1 MTMNKNPPLM
11 TTPNSIKQV
20 LGACSGLPSDLTE
33 RLAKHLAQM
42 PGPII
47 DDRLQLNEVLYPA
60 AVLIPLLCHNGEWHL
75 LLTRRTEK
83 LWSHPGQ
90 VAFPGGAWEEDD
102 ANLIQTAL
110 RESFEEVSILPE
122 SVTVLGTMPSFGTI
136 SHFELTPVVGIISW
150 PQELFL
156 RPEEVARAFIVPLS
170 FLKNPANHYY
180 QDYHHEG
187 KTHPV
192 LYFKRYNGE
201 LIWGIT
207 AQVILAF
214 LKILEG

>member
-1 MTMNKNPPLM
+1 MK
-11 TTPNSIKQV
+11 TTSSIKQA
-20 LGACSGLPSDLTE
+20 LSACAGLPLDLTE
-33 RLAKHLAQM
+33 RLAKQLASM
-42 PGPII
+42 PSPII
-47 DDRLQLNEVLYPA
+47 DERLQLNEALHPA
-60 AVLIPLLCHNGEWHL
+60 AVLIPLLCHDGEWHL

-90 VAFPGGAWEEDD
+90 VAFPGGAWEEGDT
-102 ANLIQTAL
+102 NIIQTAL
-110 RESFEEVSILPE
+110 RESFEEVSLLPE

-170 FLKNPANHYY
+170 FLKDPVNHYF
-180 QDYHHEG
+180 QDYIYESES
-187 KTHPV
+187 HPV
-192 LYFKRYNGE
+192 LYFKRYDGE

>member
-1 MTMNKNPPLM
+1 MK
-11 TTPNSIKQV
+11 TTSSIKQA
-20 LGACSGLPSDLTE
+20 LSACAGLPLDLTE
-33 RLAKHLAQM
+33 RLAKQLASM
-42 PGPII
+42 PSPII
-47 DDRLQLNEVLYPA
+47 DERLQLNEALHPA
-60 AVLIPLLCHNGEWHL
+60 AVLIPLLCHDGEWHL

-90 VAFPGGAWEEDD
+90 VAFPGGAWEEGDT
-102 ANLIQTAL
+102 NIIQTAL
-110 RESFEEVSILPE
+110 RESFEEVSLLPE
-122 SVTVLGTMPSFGTI
+122 SVTVLGTMPSFSTI

-170 FLKNPANHYY
+170 FLKDPVNHYF
-180 QDYHHEG
+180 QDYIHESES
-187 KTHPV
+187 HPV
-192 LYFKRYNGE
+192 LYFKRYDGE

-214 LKILEG
+214 LKILED

>member
-1 MTMNKNPPLM
+1 MK
-11 TTPNSIKQV
+11 TTSSIKQA
-20 LGACSGLPSDLTE
+20 LSACAGLPLDLTE
-33 RLAKHLAQM
+33 RLAKQLASM
-42 PGPII
+42 PSPII
-47 DDRLQLNEVLYPA
+47 DERLQLNEALHPA
-60 AVLIPLLCHNGEWHL
+60 AVLIPLLCHDGEWHL

-90 VAFPGGAWEEDD
+90 VAFPGGAWEEGDT
-102 ANLIQTAL
+102 NIIQTAL
-110 RESFEEVSILPE
+110 RESFEEVSLLPE

-170 FLKNPANHYY
+170 FLKDPVNHYF
-180 QDYHHEG
+180 QDYIHESES
-187 KTHPV
+187 HPV
-192 LYFKRYNGE
+192 LYFKRYDGE

-214 LKILEG
+214 LKILED

>member
-1 MTMNKNPPLM
+1 MK
-11 TTPNSIKQV
+11 TTSSIKQA
-20 LGACSGLPSDLTE
+20 LSACAGLPLDLTE
-33 RLAKHLAQM
+33 RLAKQLAST
-42 PGPII
+42 PSPVI
-47 DDRLQLNEVLYPA
+47 DEHLQLNEALHPA
-60 AVLIPLLCHNGEWHL
+60 AVLIPLLCHDGEWHL

-90 VAFPGGAWEEDD
+90 VAFPGGAWEEGDT
-102 ANLIQTAL
+102 NIIQTAL
-110 RESFEEVSILPE
+110 RESFEEVSLLPE

-170 FLKNPANHYY
+170 FLKDPVNHYF
-180 QDYHHEG
+180 QDYIYESES
-187 KTHPV
+187 HPV
-192 LYFKRYNGE
+192 LYFKRYDGE